1 MRPRIALENNG
12 LPGVVIQEEV
22 CSIFYPFEKN
32 VKENKE

>member
-22 CSIFYPFEKN
+22 CVVFFTRLK
-32 VKENKE
+32 KT